1 MASKRPP
8 EPKYRPEPELVI
20 MASRAQQLHEPLKLT
35 TLIRADEASF
45 NMLGIHTLR
54 IPRGF
59 PTSINLKK
67 LTLEF
72 HGYVAVPNVHY
83 SIDIISSPPRGVVDG
98 FTSAATALE
107 RLNQIYDL
115 GHTKLNKGNEW
126 FSNDTNVLHFI
137 SLTAPV
143 QRGIKLFARINGKFV
158 DNNEVRSETI
168 DFEELRKSGSAV
180 QAAPATNTTGTTTTT
195 GGAPANPAAAPLP
208 PPQITTVDDEFVI
221 VLRFLCLSTGNIGH
235 VTGVV
240 GLEIS

>member
-158 DNNEVRSETI
+158 DNNE
-168 DFEELRKSGSAV
+168 
-180 QAAPATNTTGTTTTT
+180 AAPATNTTGTTTTT